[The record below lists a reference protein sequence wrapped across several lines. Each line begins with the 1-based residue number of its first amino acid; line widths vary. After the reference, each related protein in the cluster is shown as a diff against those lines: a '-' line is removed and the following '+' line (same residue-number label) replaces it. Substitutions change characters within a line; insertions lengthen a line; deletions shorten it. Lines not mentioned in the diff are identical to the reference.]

1 MGLLDG
7 LAGQVLG
14 SVLGGN
20 EQGTQLGAGNM
31 LQEILQM
38 LQGQQGGLGG
48 LVAQFQQ
55 AGLGDQVK
63 SWISTGSNLP
73 INADQLKAA
82 LGDETI
88 ANIASKLG
96 MSQGDAAGGL
106 ADLLPQIVDKLTPN
120 GQVSEGHDLS
130 GMLGGLAGMFGR

>member
-20 EQGTQLGAGNM
+20 EQGTQSGAGNM

-82 LGDETI
+82 LGDDTV
-88 ANIASKLG
+88 ASIASKLG

>member
-20 EQGTQLGAGNM
+20 EQGTQSGAGNM

-82 LGDETI
+82 LGDDTI

-120 GQVSEGHDLS
+120 GQVSEGQDLS